1 MSLPKKT
8 VRTEV
13 PHETHQALRVLQAKS
28 QHGSIERYVE
38 DLLVRHVAMK
48 SHAAIMLADSLREAG
63 IDRTFR
69 ESMFGGGEV

>member
-8 VRTEV
+8 IRTDV
-13 PHETHQALRVLQAKS
+13 PHETHQALKVLVAQS
-28 QHGSIERYVE
+28 QHGTIERYVE
-38 DLLVRHVAMK
+38 DLLVKHVARK
-48 SHAAIMLADSLREAG
+48 SHSAIMLADSLRDAG